1 KFLPYLFEVNEI
13 MVQLEPYGWHM
24 KDSRQIKREY
34 GMPPGSRIHGSL
46 TNTCGEEYGFY
57 VLETDT
63 EVENL
68 LKIIQEISTLSD
80 RKEGEPRIPNVIIF
94 AKGQDSIDHFIS
106 WANNERRN
114 YK

>member
-1 KFLPYLFEVNEI
+1 
-13 MVQLEPYGWHM
+13 
-24 KDSRQIKREY
+24 
-34 GMPPGSRIHGSL
+34 SRIHGSL

-80 RKEGEPRIPNVIIF
+80 RKEGEPRIPNFIIF

-114 YK
+114 YKDEITHEKLTTSGRMSLMPHQYGITYLKSGFSDKTSF